1 MKYSLPK
8 QGKARPAK
16 RLSFDEL
23 ELVHK
28 TFDPT
33 VGIDDSSS
41 GENSFFVALKPFGKA
56 LYRSLAA
63 GLDLLLPVL

>member
-28 TFDPT
+28 TFDLT

-41 GENSFFVALKPFGKA
+41 GENSSYPNLMKDE
-56 LYRSLAA
+56 LI
-63 GLDLLLPVL
+63 GLIGLNLRA

>member
-1 MKYSLPK
+1 MVIKMLESMKYSLPK

-28 TFDPT
+28 TFDLT
-33 VGIDDSSS
+33 VCSNGVVE
-41 GENSFFVALKPFGKA
+41 GQVN
-56 LYRSLAA
+56 R
-63 GLDLLLPVL
+63 

>member
-28 TFDPT
+28 TFDLT
-33 VGIDDSSS
+33 V
-41 GENSFFVALKPFGKA
+41 
-56 LYRSLAA
+56 RSNGVVEGQVNRLQLIKRMMYGRARFP
-63 GLDLLLPVL
+63 LLLQRVLKAA